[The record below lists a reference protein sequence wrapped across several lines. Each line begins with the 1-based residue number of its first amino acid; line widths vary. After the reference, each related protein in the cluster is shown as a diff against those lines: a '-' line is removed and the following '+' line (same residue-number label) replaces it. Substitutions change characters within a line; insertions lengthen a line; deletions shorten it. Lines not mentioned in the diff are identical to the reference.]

1 MPFKFNPLT
10 GNLDLVNAAG
20 PGGTITGVLPT
31 DSIDFS
37 VIGGNT
43 ITGDVKT
50 SSAAA
55 DSGNTKVD
63 LDIQPDGLR
72 AQIPN
77 ADIQSV
83 SLNLQGP
90 ISLPDNSLTTI
101 LSYPIASNN
110 FTFIEYS
117 IVRNSQYRSG
127 RLLLANTASSVSIA
141 DSGYVETG
149 IVGASFSAAVVG
161 TDIEVKCQTTN
172 AGFAATLKFTVKQ
185 WS

>member
-10 GNLDLVNAAG
+10 GNLDLVNASG
-20 PGGTITGVLPT
+20 PGGTITGVIPS

-37 VIGGNT
+37 VVGGNSV
-43 ITGDVKT
+43 TGDVKI
-50 SSAAA
+50 SSAAP
-55 DSGNTKVD
+55 DTGNTQVD
-63 LDIQPDGLR
+63 LDIQPDGIR

-77 ADIQSV
+77 ADIQSG

-101 LSYPIASNN
+101 LSYPIASEN

-149 IVGASFSAAVVG
+149 VTGATFSAVVVG
-161 TDIEVKCQTTN
+161 SNIEVRCQTTN
-172 AGFAATLKFTVKQ
+172 TGFSATLKFTAKQ